1 MICCTDT
8 AGTKQ
13 SGVALNDIVLPPW
26 AKGDPHEFIR
36 MHRVVSRRFSAV
48 TKEPPTWL
56 QWKRRYR
63 GVPCRCLWVIWPT
76 NYCMEGARD
85 TIVLF

>member
-1 MICCTDT
+1 MALVCYDLLYCTDT
-8 AGTKQ
+8 VGTKQ

-36 MHRVVSRRFSAV
+36 MHRVVSRCFFSAV

-56 QWKRRYR
+56 QY
-63 GVPCRCLWVIWPT
+63 GSVPCRCLWVTRPKL
-76 NYCMEGARD
+76 A
-85 TIVLF
+85 L